1 MRGIGGLILAAGGS
15 TRLGEPKQLVT
26 MHGETLV
33 HAAVR
38 AAQEGGCDPVCVV
51 TGHAGAAVADAVADL
66 HPLRVHNDEWPR
78 GIGHSLRLG
87 LAHMPPVS
95 AVVILTCDQ
104 PAVTRDI
111 VRCLIE
117 RHQQSGCAIAAA
129 HYAGTAGIPALF
141 DATCFPEL
149 RELPD
154 DRGAKAVILA
164 DPRRVTTVAFEA
176 GAFDLDTP
184 DDLRSWNEKA
194 AVPPDEGVRDRFRSC
209 GTSGCADSADQPEPD
224 AAVPRP

>member
-15 TRLGEPKQLVT
+15 TRLGEPKQLIT
-26 MHGETLV
+26 LHGETLV

-51 TGHAGAAVADAVADL
+51 TGHAGGAVAEAVADL
-66 HPLRVHNDEWPR
+66 CPLRVHNDEWPR

-87 LAHMPPVS
+87 LAHLPPVS
-95 AVVILTCDQ
+95 AVVILACDQ

-111 VRCLIE
+111 VRALIE
-117 RHQQSGCAIAAA
+117 QHQQSGCAIAAA
-129 HYAGTAGIPALF
+129 HYAGTTGIPALF
-141 DATCFPEL
+141 DAACFPEL

-164 DPRRVTTVAFEA
+164 DPRRVTTLSFEA
-176 GAFDLDTP
+176 GAYDLDTP
-184 DDLRSWNEKA
+184 ADLQAWAGASASRR
-194 AVPPDEGVRDRFRSC
+194 VPQGPNPPPTHIRNRPDRR
-209 GTSGCADSADQPEPD
+209 
-224 AAVPRP
+224 